1 MVKNI
6 KQIINSVQDIAYVKK
21 HSQLQDDLNVIA
33 GSMDNDFYRVV
44 VLGEF
49 KRGKSTFVNALLGRS
64 ILPTDVLPETAVITN
79 LLYSEEPRLQ
89 VVYKNRTV
97 ENRDLTMDAMNAFS
111 ARADK
116 NFVQSIDYIK
126 VGYPLE
132 LLQDKVCLVD
142 TPGVAD
148 LDDSRSDITYAYLPM
163 ANAVI
168 FVLDANR
175 PLTKT
180 EKEFIEQHILPL
192 GISDILFIVN
202 KYDFVDEEED
212 EDFLDDLKRRIEQ
225 AFSVH
230 EENARLKHFT
240 MLPLSALIAVKG
252 QENNNDNL
260 IRESGILEVREALHG
275 MLENSVIE
283 QRKVVYYKRLLA
295 NALQRIHN
303 SIEQDERLTASS
315 LEELMAYNQKLQAII
330 NQKEEA
336 QAKIATYVAQSE
348 ESFKLMLKKS
358 LSAFENKLM
367 DHSEELINDYM
378 NSDFKVFVENK
389 LPKHIK
395 KQVDAWVAAYVPNLK
410 VLVNN
415 LEKKV
420 IEGLSRSF
428 NEQMKSHRYGAG
440 EFPQLA
446 VLVELEADDL
456 SNVKYKVGAGA
467 AAGAVVL
474 MTLSGGG
481 LLPLLSM
488 FGVPFLNDKILQ
500 EKLKEAKAKVIPSVK
515 TEITKMMAA
524 LEEDLGQHI
533 SRQCKE
539 VQVSAEEVYGETL
552 LKLKRNID
560 EQIEGKKGTQLA
572 MQHSMELLNSDKK
585 LVALY
590 LNMLA

>member
-6 KQIINSVQDIAYVKK
+6 KQIISSVQDIAYVKK
-21 HSQLQDDLNVIA
+21 HSQFQDDLNVIS

-49 KRGKSTFVNALLGRS
+49 KRGKSTFVNALLGQS

-97 ENRDLTMDAMNAFS
+97 ENRDLSMEAMNEFS

-116 NFVQSIDYIK
+116 DYVQSIDYIK
-126 VGYPLE
+126 VGYPLD
-132 LLQDKVCLVD
+132 LLQDKICLVD

-148 LDDSRSDITYAYLPM
+148 LDDSRSDITYAYLPV

-230 EENARLKHFT
+230 EENARLKQFT
-240 MLPLSALIAVKG
+240 ILPLSALMAVKG
-252 QENNNDNL
+252 NESNNENL
-260 IRESGILEVREALHG
+260 IRESGILQVREALQG

-283 QRKVVYYKRLLA
+283 QRKAVYYKRLLA

-303 SIEQDERLTASS
+303 SIEQDKRLTASS
-315 LEELMAYNQKLQAII
+315 LEELAAYDQKLQAIMD
-330 NQKEEA
+330 QKEEA
-336 QAKIATYVAQSE
+336 KEKIATYVSESE

-358 LSAFENKLM
+358 LSLFEGRLM
-367 DHSEELINDYM
+367 EHSEELINDYM
-378 NSDFKVFVENK
+378 SSDFKVFVENK

-395 KQVDAWVAAYVPNLK
+395 KQVDAWVASYVPSLK

-428 NEQMKSHRYGAG
+428 NEQMKSQRYGTG
-440 EFPQLA
+440 EFQQLG
-446 VLVELEADDL
+446 VPIELEADDL
-456 SNVKYKVGAGA
+456 STLKYKVGAGA
-467 AAGAVVL
+467 ATGAVLL

-488 FGVPFLNDKILQ
+488 FGVPLLNDKILQ
-500 EKLKEAKAKVIPSVK
+500 EKLKEAKAKVIPAVR
-515 TEITKMMAA
+515 TEISKMIGA

-533 SRQCKE
+533 SRQCKG
-539 VQVSAEEVYGETL
+539 VQVSAEEVYAATL

-560 EQIEGKKGTQLA
+560 EQMEGKKGIQLA
-572 MQHSMELLNSDKK
+572 MQHSMELLDSDKK
-585 LVALY
+585 LIVLY
-590 LNMLA
+590 LGMLK